1 MVGCQTVVRLVG
13 VLRMNHHHE
22 PEEGRISWR
31 LTLKKRNLF
40 GLVWRSIQ
48 RWRQPSDDE
57 FRCATG
63 AAVAPTYLLYTDL
76 MPMHCKKRGGA
87 VGILGWLR
95 ERVQPAT
102 SQQFPLAGEYE
113 LEGAWTGSKEAR
125 GAGLSNDQ

>member
-63 AAVAPTYLLYTDL
+63 AAVAPTYLLYADL
-76 MPMHCKKRGGA
+76 TPMHYKKQGGGSGNIRMVTRACPARDFAA
-87 VGILGWLR
+87 V
-95 ERVQPAT
+95 PAGRRIRT
-102 SQQFPLAGEYE
+102 
-113 LEGAWTGSKEAR
+113 
-125 GAGLSNDQ
+125 